1 MDIGKGKI
9 GKALRVFDKLFNK
22 SNTYIPAMHEN
33 KPDTF
38 EKTTPQKVEPSA
50 VNSPP
55 IVQKPQA
62 EAEKVI
68 TRESVIAKL
77 ETTDIHPKFKS
88 LFIEGLQTPEQIKL
102 GKKFLSN
109 KDLYQ
114 DKEWCSLICS
124 RLADVNSPQKALLY
138 DKLISNPNLYGNK
151 NIKRELGWYSP
162 YSETIEQIEAQNRF
176 LDKYLSNPNMQENQF
191 LNDELGGI
199 LFHISSF
206 DDLELKMGIINISLG
221 NPELLKK
228 KQVQEMLKEVL
239 RYTETKEQFALAKT
253 LLTEPMLYGN
263 AGIIDRLGS
272 IVSFLERDKPEI
284 DKAKHDILQKYLS
297 NPKLNQNKGIQKH
310 IGAIASGFNYSEG
323 AIQEKYNLVDKYL
336 SDPNLYEDEELQE
349 IMVKVFSHIKSSI
362 QIDMVNKFFS
372 EPTLF
377 KNQDLRED
385 LPAVIRMM
393 GFDEYYRRDA
403 HYKIDFLDNYYLN
416 EPKLR
421 ENSNAQQGIGRML
434 GFIVSKEQYEAK
446 AKFLDLYLSNPEL
459 HENKAFQENLT
470 KIVCSFQTYEHIGLK
485 FALIQKYL
493 SSPKYSKNEDLQKC
507 IAKAVDFTC
516 SLEHKKYADKLVDE
530 VVNKKISPAV
540 CNALFM
546 TYYTIDPKKI
556 RKLGEI
562 MTNEDFEAI
571 SKNYKNLEVASEF
584 VGLCGKNSINEI
596 SIAEKKNILRKVIEK
611 NTDLFGLSD
620 EMKKVFPL
628 LPRNRKEYCSFVPE
642 LVKSLGIETK
652 PLSQK
657 EVAEF
662 DSNLQSLATEFK
674 NLPVSA
680 IDNLSVRQKYS
691 KDSFIKDTL
700 SIVKDLSAVERQKV
714 YDYFGFELHHNKKAP
729 AGFSIVGYPVNI
741 NNGAKL
747 QEIKDE
753 NTKHVVEKL
762 REKVI
767 SFSENNLITTNI
779 PEIDKEL
786 NTILNMFP
794 ELRTTIGR
802 RQNGEH
808 SYDVF
813 KHSLKVMHSVVQ
825 DSEFETLKETDKRMM
840 LLCSLFH
847 DISKA
852 ECVPDPM
859 HPMEGS
865 FDTFYITKKLNLT
878 HDERIKL
885 YTLINYHQWSKYV
898 NNDKI
903 SPEEQTQRI
912 QSVAFDLQNEDMFKM
927 SKIFTIADIKSIKSG
942 NGLYDYF
949 IGAIEKHAERIEK
962 YVAELQKTKPILP
975 TTKLPSASDVAAKI
989 TVVNHDGSTNIDGV
1003 YKKDGIVIVKYNEV
1017 KDWES
1022 LGFAKGSIS
1031 QGIKV
1036 PASSKNKEINT
1047 GNIKFIAHGLDYE
1060 NQLINFDAFAL
1071 PDSDALLSV
1080 SYMERPESKY
1090 RLFRPQGVLLDV
1102 DSNYIYGGG
1111 RTDSGSGYKKS
1122 ISNFKKDYI
1131 FGGERE
1137 QDREFISN
1145 LIKRTLKLSDEEY
1158 VDFIKENSNKSMAE
1172 IEPKDVREALIKNFA
1187 LIRSTRREHNREYNE
1202 MYVSNP
1208 KVQGVYSY
1216 DIKNDNIGE
1225 INSFMDHQPAFLKEY
1240 AKQNDLLYFVFGN

>member
-9 GKALRVFDKLFNK
+9 NRIKRVFDRVFNR

-38 EKTTPQKVEPSA
+38 ERSVSQESGNIPQTK
-50 VNSPP
+50 
-55 IVQKPQA
+55 QKPQSPIV
-62 EAEKVI
+62 EKTKVSTKDEI
-68 TRESVIAKL
+68 IAKL
-77 ETTDIHPKFKS
+77 QAMNIPKTYKK
-88 LFIEGLQTPEQIKL
+88 LLIDGMQTPEQIAIVNKL
-102 GKKFLSN
+102 VSTDDLQKDESWFGLIGSKLS
-109 KDLYQ
+109 DI
-114 DKEWCSLICS
+114 D
-124 RLADVNSPQKALLY
+124 SPQKALFFEKLMSDPMLY
-138 DKLISNPNLYGNK
+138 DNEGVKK
-151 NIKRELGWYSP
+151 QFGWKSYWGDEP
-162 YSETIEQIEAQNRF
+162 LEQFEAQSRF
-176 LDKYLSNPNMQENQF
+176 IDTYLSNPKMKENQF
-191 LNDELGGI
+191 LNDEVGGI

-206 DDLELKMGIINISLG
+206 DNLESKMEIINIILENPSLL
-221 NPELLKK
+221 EK
-228 KQVQEMLKEVL
+228 KQLKEMLKRVL
-239 RYTETKEQFALAKT
+239 LYAKIKEQFTLAKT
-253 LLTEPMLYGN
+253 LLTEPMLYENEGVISN
-263 AGIIDRLGS
+263 VGS
-272 IVSFLERDKPEI
+272 IVYLFNEDNPEAE
-284 DKAKHDILQKYLS
+284 KAKYDIFQKYLS

-310 IGAIASGFNYSEG
+310 IGAIASGFNYSED

-336 SDPNLYEDEELQE
+336 SDANLYEDEELQGK
-349 IMVKVFSHIKSSI
+349 MVEVFSHIAVPI

-377 KNQDLRED
+377 NNPDLRKE
-385 LPAVIRMM
+385 LPEIIRMM
-393 GFDEYYRRDA
+393 GIDEHHGRDA
-403 HYKIDFLDNYYLN
+403 HYKIDFLDNYYLA
-416 EPKLR
+416 EPRMLK
-421 ENSNAQQGIGRML
+421 NPDVQKGIGHILRSIAS
-434 GFIVSKEQYEAK
+434 GEQYEAK
-446 AKFLDLYLSNPEL
+446 TKFLDLYLSNPDL
-459 HENKAFQENLT
+459 HENKAFQNNLT
-470 KIVCSFQTYEHIGLK
+470 ELVCSFQTYEHVK
-485 FALIQKYL
+485 FKFDLIQKYL

-507 IAKAVDFTC
+507 IADAVSFTC
-516 SLEHKKYADKLVDE
+516 SPEHKQYADKLVEE
-530 VVNKKISPAV
+530 VVNKKITPAV

-556 RKLGEI
+556 RKLGKL

-584 VGLCGKNSINEI
+584 IGLCGKNSVNEI
-596 SIAEKKNILRKVIEK
+596 SIAEKKNILRKIIEK
-611 NTDLFGLSD
+611 NTDLFQISE
-620 EMKKVFPL
+620 EMKKPFPL
-628 LPRNRKEYCSFVPE
+628 LPRNREEYCSLVPE

-652 PLSQK
+652 SLSEKQI
-657 EVAEF
+657 AEF
-662 DSNLQSLATEFK
+662 DSNLQSLAAVFK
-674 NLPVSA
+674 NLPINA
-680 IDNLSVRQKYS
+680 IDNISVRQKYS
-691 KDSFIKDTL
+691 KDSFIRDTL
-700 SIVKDLSAVERQKV
+700 AIVKDLSAIERQKV
-714 YDYFGFELHHNKKAP
+714 YDYFGFELYRNKKAP

-753 NTKHVVEKL
+753 NTKQVIENL

-767 SFSENNLITTNI
+767 SFSEGNQITTNI
-779 PEIDKEL
+779 PELDEEL

-825 DSEFETLKETDKRMM
+825 DAEFETLKEADKRMM

-852 ECVPDPM
+852 ESLPDPM

-865 FDTFYITKKLNLT
+865 FDTFYITKKLNLS
-878 HDERIKL
+878 HEEKIKL

-903 SPEEQTQRI
+903 SAEEQNQRL
-912 QSVAFDLQNEDMFKM
+912 QSVAFDLQNEDLFKM
-927 SKIFTIADIKSIKSG
+927 SKMFTIADIKSIKSG
-942 NGLYDYF
+942 NGLYDHF
-949 IGAIEKHAERIEK
+949 IGAIEKHAEKIEK
-962 YVAELQKTKPILP
+962 YVSELQKTKPILP
-975 TTKLPSASDVAAKI
+975 TTKLPKASDVAAKI
-989 TVVNHDGSTNIDGV
+989 TVVNPDGSTNIDGV

-1017 KDWES
+1017 KDWEA
-1022 LGFAKGSIS
+1022 LGFAKGSVS
-1031 QGIKV
+1031 RGIKV

-1131 FGGERE
+1131 FGGARE
-1137 QDREFISN
+1137 GDREFISN
-1145 LIKRTLKLSDEEY
+1145 LIKRTLQLNDEEY
-1158 VDFIKENSNKSMAE
+1158 LDFVNKNSNKSMAE
-1172 IEPKDVREALIKNFA
+1172 IEPKEAREALIRNFA
-1187 LIRSTRREHNREYNE
+1187 LIRSSKREYNREYNE

-1208 KVQGVYSY
+1208 TVQGVYAY
-1216 DIKNDNIGE
+1216 DIKNDKIGE
-1225 INSFMDHQPAFLKEY
+1225 MNVFMDSQPTFLKEY
-1240 AKQNDLLYFVFGN
+1240 AKQNDLLFFVFGD